1 MSSEFTQ
8 KQRFKLNKIE
18 RLIYLRNLDSS
29 FKKKRPIEH
38 IVEVNVYYQE
48 YKERTE
54 IDVIGG

>member
-1 MSSEFTQ
+1 VEVLLDSSITELIMSSEFTQ

-38 IVEVNVYYQE
+38 IVEVNVYY
-48 YKERTE
+48 
-54 IDVIGG
+54 